1 MIENGYIA
9 GLNKASELGI
19 TEDIINICASGNY
32 DAVYEDTCK
41 NAQVVKLINAK
52 QMMTIMQETAKLTAI
67 QTASNISEETA
78 KEVAYKVSNDVANK
92 VKSEATKQTT
102 QSLKVLKENLST
114 LTKGLAKLNAG
125 SKALVSGTE
134 TLENGT
140 NSLVDGS
147 NKLLDGANSL
157 YNGLNEFNNNGILK
171 ISNIV
176 NNNLKGKVN
185 TLKDLKKL
193 SDRYNS
199 YTLNSSNTKSS
210 TKFIYLID
218 DISK

>member
-9 GLNKASELGI
+9 GLNEASELGI
-19 TEDIINICASGNY
+19 TEDIINICASDNY

-67 QTASNISEETA
+67 QTASSVSKETA

-125 SKALVSGTE
+125 SIALVSGTE

-218 DISK
+218 GISK